1 MINRWIYSFFQDGR
15 TVDEVTIT
23 EALAKLSRRVYP
35 FEMLRERPLPE
46 GVDPTRL
53 ERYLSPEEFENAL
66 GMPLDEF
73 KEVPTWKQSKM
84 KKEAGLF

>member
-23 EALAKLSRRVYP
+23 DALAKLSRRVYP
-35 FEMLRERPLPE
+35 LEMLRERPLPE

-66 GMPLDEF
+66 GMSLDEF